1 VLREAALFNSPLRWT
16 ADVGLLDAPFA
27 TVDGDLVLETIKR
40 AEDSNATVL
49 RLYEPYGG
57 RGVSRLTLAAP
68 FTRVTRTNLLEGDGE
83 PVTVEDGVVVVPYRP
98 REVITLLVT

>member
-1 VLREAALFNSPLRWT
+1 
-16 ADVGLLDAPFA
+16 
-27 TVDGDLVLETIKR
+27 
-40 AEDSNATVL
+40 VL

-68 FTRVTRTNLLEGDGE
+68 FTRVTRTNLLEEDGE